1 MTSPTAAWLNVLLVV
16 DRRLASGELSPEEE
30 AAVRARLK
38 AIEAERASL
47 LSAAAAERDA
57 KLAALDDEESELL
70 RRLESGELTP
80 GKPATRVLTWPSKTL
95 MICGPVD
102 LIRVFD
108 SGRRGGDGGA
118 QAAQSNCC

>member
-47 LSAAAAERDA
+47 LSAAIRN
-57 KLAALDDEESELL
+57 LADEEAELL
-70 RRLESGELTP
+70 RCAP
-80 GKPATRVLTWPSKTL
+80 HV
-95 MICGPVD
+95 V
-102 LIRVFD
+102 
-108 SGRRGGDGGA
+108 
-118 QAAQSNCC
+118 Q